1 MTELVSQVESSEVG
15 ELCKS
20 LFDVDLYST
29 QEDIVRSI
37 ALETE
42 DRITINTYTQYGK
55 TFSIGV
61 GLALKI
67 LEAAGRN
74 DKLEIAVIAPT
85 ESDSENVKRK
95 LLDAGLESPLFRDI
109 IDTGRGNDPSD
120 LKKRAS
126 KEVITFNDGD
136 IVLQR
141 LSASSGQGGKGQGLM
156 GSGADI
162 VVLDESNRVPRK
174 VYRENITRMLNSES
188 AVLIE
193 AGNPIHKDNQFYQ
206 HCQDPQ
212 FRTFH
217 VSDEKGVEEGR
228 HSKMFFERK
237 ARELGGRDSRDYKVL
252 YKSEFPD
259 QVRSALIR
267 HDWIEAAQERSVEFE
282 DDFDVVYGL
291 DVADMGKDKTVLTR
305 IERQGSKVR
314 VCRQWVLSDSDD
326 TAKTARWASENIEQG
341 SRVVVDYA
349 GIGAGVWSKLNE
361 MGFDAV
367 KFMAGENPESEE
379 DRFLN
384 KKARNFFK
392 VRDMLQDGD
401 MAFAEGLPGEL
412 FKELTHVE
420 IERSRKDKIKIEDPD
435 SGSPDHADSL
445 MMSLYQGGEVFIL

>member
-1 MTELVSQVESSEVG
+1 MSELVSQVADADVG

-20 LFDVDLYST
+20 LFEIDLYPT
-29 QEDIVRSI
+29 QEEIVRSI
-37 ALETE
+37 VLETE

-67 LEAAGRN
+67 LEAAGTG

-141 LSASSGQGGKGQGLM
+141 LSASSGQSGQGQGLM

-174 VYRENITRMLNSES
+174 VYRENITRMLNSED

-217 VSDEKGVEEGR
+217 VSDEKGVDEDR

-267 HDWIEAAQERSVEFE
+267 HDWIQNAKDIDLDLGGDCQT
-282 DDFDVVYGL
+282 VYGL
-291 DVADMGKDKTVLTR
+291 DVADMGKDKTVLTE
-305 IERQGSKVR
+305 IVRQGSTVCVR
-314 VCRQWVLSDSDD
+314 EQWVLSNSDD
-326 TAKTARWASENIEQG
+326 TAKTARWAAEHMNDG
-341 SRVVVDYA
+341 SKVIVDYA
-349 GIGAGVWSKLNE
+349 GIGAGVWSKLSE

-367 KFMAGENPESEE
+367 KFMAGENPESESE
-379 DRFLN
+379 RFLN

-401 MAFAEGLPGEL
+401 MVFKDGLPGEL
-412 FKELTHVE
+412 FKQLTHVE

-435 SGSPDHADSL
+435 SGSPDFADSL
-445 MMSLYQGGEVFIL
+445 MMALYQGGEVFIL